1 MKIRTNVI
9 SYNIRKYERVNIF
22 TGTKTIEIK
31 IHRGGK
37 SPARTKFSRVQRTFT
52 QSKSSSIGWQ
62 KSLGVGDVCYARW
75 VVGKRGC
82 ALSGAD
88 KRVIARFASAM
99 ANSGSQIRGRA
110 SFSKWIISIREMAER
125 GPGLY
130 FSPRVSAWIF
140 HRVHIIGNLA
150 GR

>member
-22 TGTKTIEIK
+22 TGTKTVEIK

-37 SPARTKFSRVQRTFT
+37 SPTRTKFSRVQRTFT

-82 ALSGAD
+82 ALSLAPIKGLLHVSRAPWQTA
-88 KRVIARFASAM
+88 ARKFEAEPRFLNELFLYVKWPREDLASTFRPAFPLE
-99 ANSGSQIRGRA
+99 
-110 SFSKWIISIREMAER
+110 FST
-125 GPGLY
+125 
-130 FSPRVSAWIF
+130 VST
-140 HRVHIIGNLA
+140 L
-150 GR
+150 